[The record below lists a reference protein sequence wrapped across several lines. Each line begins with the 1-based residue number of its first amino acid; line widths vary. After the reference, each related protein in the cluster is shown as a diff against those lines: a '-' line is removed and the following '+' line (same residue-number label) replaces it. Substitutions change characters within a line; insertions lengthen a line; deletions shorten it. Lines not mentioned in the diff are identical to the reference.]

1 MGIIRQNKRKI
12 NDGMMIQR
20 KVKLIFHFMTV
31 KQFYLLEKF
40 MIDGFSMISDNVKY
54 KRWFLKENIV
64 LYIVMTRQ
72 LLTTKINLK

>member
-1 MGIIRQNKRKI
+1 MIEYKI
-12 NDGMMIQR
+12 YYFNRLCLSVRSIA
-20 KVKLIFHFMTV
+20 H
-31 KQFYLLEKF
+31 
-40 MIDGFSMISDNVKY
+40 NVKY